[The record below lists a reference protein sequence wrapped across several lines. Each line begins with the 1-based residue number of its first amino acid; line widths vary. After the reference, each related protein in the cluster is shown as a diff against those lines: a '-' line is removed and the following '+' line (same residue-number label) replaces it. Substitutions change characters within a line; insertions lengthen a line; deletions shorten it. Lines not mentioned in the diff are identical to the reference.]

1 MKGNYPTE
9 SMQRRIVAKGNG
21 RARAPREFT
30 ATNGYRVYHAR
41 CERTR
46 LDR

>member
-21 RARAPREFT
+21 RGTE
-30 ATNGYRVYHAR
+30 GIYRN
-41 CERTR
+41 ERV
-46 LDR
+46 